1 MSKKLAII
9 TSHPIQYYAPVFQL
23 LAQKLEIKVFYT
35 LGNSSLKKY
44 DVGFKQ
50 QIEWDIPLLEGYDY
64 EFLENVAKDKGSHHF
79 KGIVNPNAIERIK
92 NYQPNAILVY
102 GWAYSSHLKIIRH
115 FKNKVPVY
123 FRGDSTVLNQK
134 SNFKNLLK
142 RIFLTWIYQYIDVA
156 FYVGTANKAYFRTY
170 GLKNHQLVFAPH
182 AIDNKRFGE
191 IRNNEALKIRAKFS
205 INEED
210 ILILF
215 AGKLEP
221 VKNPLLLLTAFKD
234 LKKDDVHLVF
244 VGNGVLE
251 KNLKIIVK
259 ELEIKNVHF
268 MDFQNQTQ
276 MPAIYQ
282 ASNLFCLPSRSETWG
297 LAVNEAMAAGKPIL
311 VSDKV
316 GCAFDLVTNHTGAIF
331 KSGDLADLSQKL
343 IALTKDKV
351 ILKNNGQNAFNAIQS
366 WSFEQQVN
374 VISKYVNR

>member
-251 KNLKIIVK
+251 KI
-259 ELEIKNVHF
+259 
-268 MDFQNQTQ
+268 
-276 MPAIYQ
+276 
-282 ASNLFCLPSRSETWG
+282 
-297 LAVNEAMAAGKPIL
+297 
-311 VSDKV
+311 
-316 GCAFDLVTNHTGAIF
+316 
-331 KSGDLADLSQKL
+331 
-343 IALTKDKV
+343 
-351 ILKNNGQNAFNAIQS
+351 
-366 WSFEQQVN
+366 
-374 VISKYVNR
+374 